1 MITTRIDYA
10 KKELAALRITNRS
23 TFVSEPW
30 EKEWMM
36 NALRAAFRWAELHS
50 DSIDPDAPFAI
61 VRARRTDIYTN

>member
-1 MITTRIDYA
+1 MARIDYA
-10 KKELAALRITNRS
+10 KKELAALRITNRCA
-23 TFVSEPW
+23 FVSEPW

-36 NALRAAFRWAELHS
+36 NALRAAFRWAERHS

>member
-1 MITTRIDYA
+1 MTRIDYA

-36 NALRAAFRWAELHS
+36 NALRAAFRWAERHS
-50 DSIDPDAPFAI
+50 DSIDPDAPYAI
-61 VRARRTDIYTN
+61 VRARRSDIDTN

>member
-1 MITTRIDYA
+1 MTRIDYA

-23 TFVSEPW
+23 TFVSDPW

-50 DSIDPDAPFAI
+50 DIIHPDAPFAI
-61 VRARRTDIYTN
+61 VRARRSDIDTN